1 MFQRLLVPL
10 DGSPGAEQAIPVA
23 ASLARSTHGS
33 LVFLHIVAPATAFKS
48 MVAPVPETSELVRS
62 TSHTA
67 PSVSSHERQR
77 EAARTSA
84 IEQVMADAAS
94 YLPLLPTR
102 YADDLAGLST
112 EMDIAFGTASPT
124 LPSTALLEHVD
135 LIVLCRHQEMGMGQW
150 GLESIAQQ
158 VMRHSPVPLLI
169 LNEQKKAAMPV
180 LDGTHPLRVLVPL
193 DGSLFAETALEP
205 VLHLLSYSAGPGQHE
220 LCLLHVVDLFAG
232 DGTGEEEAHMSPYTT
247 KQAHQSAERYLQAV
261 ANRLQKRDDCGR
273 HVQITCLVTSSV
285 DIASAILTQT
295 EQETT
300 GSEPA
305 AFSLIALAT
314 HGREGIQRQ
323 ISGSIAERL
332 FNTTTVPLF
341 TVCPRKT
348 MVRLLNFALP
358 AGGRN

>member
-1 MFQRLLVPL
+1 MFQRILVPL
-10 DGSPGAEQAIPVA
+10 DGSPGAERAIPVA
-23 ASLARSTHGS
+23 ASLARKTHGS

-48 MVAPVPETSELVRS
+48 TVAPVPEASEPVRS
-62 TSHTA
+62 TSNTDS
-67 PSVSSHERQR
+67 SVSSHERKR

-84 IEQVMADAAS
+84 IEQVMTDAAS
-94 YLPLLPTR
+94 YLALIPSR
-102 YADDLAGLST
+102 YADELAGLST

-124 LPSTALLEHVD
+124 LPSTARLEHVD
-135 LIVLCRHQEMGMGQW
+135 LIVLCRHGEMRMGQW

-169 LNEQKKAAMPV
+169 LNEQGNAMPV

-205 VLHLLSYSAGPGQHE
+205 ALHLLSHAAGPDQHE

-232 DGTGEEEAHMSPYTT
+232 AGTGEEEAHRSPYTT

-261 ANRLQKRDDCGR
+261 ANRLQKRADCER
-273 HVQITCLVTSSV
+273 HVHITCLVTSGV
-285 DIASAILTQT
+285 DIASAILNQT
-295 EQETT
+295 EQEI
-300 GSEPA
+300 GSELA

-323 ISGSIAERL
+323 VSGSIAERL
-332 FNTTTVPLF
+332 FNATTAPLL
-341 TVCPRKT
+341 TVCLRET
-348 MVRLLNFALP
+348 TFRLITFALP